1 MSECGPQECS
11 APHEITTIL
20 FDLDNTLIATREAD
34 AAACLKVASWLEN
47 RGMSTEKSLSITT
60 DYLRK
65 FRETPAPDY
74 PADQEGLDQ
83 WRRDIWESV
92 LPPEYEHL
100 DSVYLVW
107 KRERLSHLCLKPC
120 VRQLLDDLGTHFT
133 IGIVTNGP
141 SVAQW
146 EKVKET
152 GVQKYCDSVVI
163 SGDHNVEKPDRA
175 IFDIA
180 LAELQVKPCEC
191 VMVGDKIE
199 ADILG
204 GKNVGVKMTV
214 WLNGRGKVAPND
226 IVPDFTIDNIKELQ
240 TVLYKS

>member
-1 MSECGPQECS
+1 MNKCGSEGYS
-11 APHEITTIL
+11 SPHGITTIL

-60 DYLRK
+60 DYLHK

-74 PADQEGLDQ
+74 PTNQAGLDQ
-83 WRRDIWESV
+83 WRYDIWVSV

-100 DSVYLVW
+100 DSVYSVW
-107 KRERLSHLCLKPC
+107 KRERLSHLYLKPC
-120 VRQLLDDLGTHFT
+120 VRQLLDDLGVHFT

-152 GVQKYCDSVVI
+152 GVRKFCDSVVI
-163 SGDHNVEKPDRA
+163 SGDYEVEKPDKA

-180 LAELQVKPCEC
+180 FAELQVKPCEC

-199 ADILG
+199 SDILG
-204 GKNVGVKMTV
+204 GKNAGVKMTV

-226 IVPDFTIDNIKELQ
+226 VLPDFTIDHIKELRA
-240 TVLYKS
+240 VLFKS

>member
-1 MSECGPQECS
+1 MNMASGGDSHSSTSEVDQVQANSESDQMDSEDSKEREEPPAIIYTSS
-11 APHEITTIL
+11 ARLPPRTI
-20 FDLDNTLIATREAD
+20 
-34 AAACLKVASWLEN
+34 
-47 RGMSTEKSLSITT
+47 
-60 DYLRK
+60 
-65 FRETPAPDY
+65 

-226 IVPDFTIDNIKELQ
+226 IVPDFTIDNIKDLQ